1 MSFGQFNTEMRE
13 SEKEKEKG
21 IGEPANHPP
30 SSAMDQL

>member
-21 IGEPANHPP
+21 IGELWPRQPP
-30 SSAMDQL
+30 TE